1 MTVLG
6 KVYLIGAGPGD
17 LDLITIKGMKC
28 LKRADVV
35 VYDHLANE
43 GLLEFVKEGCQI
55 IYAGKKEGKHT
66 LSQKGINRLLIKK
79 AKAGSIVARLKGGD
93 PFIFGRGGEE
103 AEELAKAGIPFEVI
117 PGISS
122 AIAVP
127 AYAGI
132 PLTHRDYSSSVAFV
146 TGHEDPA
153 KGKSTIDWE
162 RLSRGAGTIVIL
174 MGVKNLT
181 HVVENLTKHGR
192 REQTPA
198 ALIRLGTTPRQET
211 LVAPLK
217 TIANLAKKKGF
228 SPPAILVVGEA
239 VKLRE
244 RLNWFESKPLFGK
257 TIVVTRAREQ
267 ASELVRLLEDLG
279 ANCIPCPSIRITS
292 PDSWKDLDRSI
303 LRLGHYDW
311 IVFTSVN
318 GVRYFL
324 ERLMAN
330 KKDVRDLR
338 GINICAIGPK
348 TAEELENVGL
358 SLDFIPKEYVSEAVV
373 DGLKKKG
380 ISGKR
385 VLIPRAEVAREVLP
399 DQLRALGASVD
410 IVTAYKTVKPK
421 EMGQDLKRLFEDKVI
436 DLITFTSSSTVE
448 NFVGLLE
455 KGGLKDRLKGITVA
469 CIGPITAQTAKK
481 LGMKVHIV
489 PKKYT
494 IPALVDAIVKHFQ
507 PPSPTRSSKYC
518 HRKL

>member
-1 MTVLG
+1 MTALG
-6 KVYLIGAGPGD
+6 KVYLIGAGPGE
-17 LDLITIKGMKC
+17 LDLITIKGMEC

-43 GLLEFVKEGCQI
+43 GLLKFVKEGCQI

-79 AKAGSIVARLKGGD
+79 AKAGFTVVRLKGGD

-146 TGHEDPA
+146 TGHEDPV
-153 KGKSTIDWE
+153 KGKSAIDWE

-174 MGVKNLT
+174 MGVKNLA

-192 REQTPA
+192 KEQTPA

-217 TIANLAKKKGF
+217 NIANLAKKRGF
-228 SPPAILVVGEA
+228 SPPAILVVGEV

-244 RLNWFESKPLFGK
+244 SLNWFESKPLFGK

-267 ASELVRLLEDLG
+267 GSSLVRLLEDLG
-279 ANCIPCPSIRITS
+279 ANCIQCPSIRII
-292 PDSWKDLDRSI
+292 PPNSWKDLDRSI

-311 IVFTSVN
+311 IIFTSVN

-324 ERLMAN
+324 ERLKA
-330 KKDVRDLR
+330 KKRDMRDLR

-348 TAEELENVGL
+348 TAEELENLGL

-385 VLIPRAEVAREVLP
+385 VLIPRAEVARKVLP
-399 DQLRALGASVD
+399 DQLRALGVSVD

-421 EMGQDLKRLFEDKVI
+421 EMKQDLKRLFENKVI
-436 DLITFTSSSTVE
+436 DLIIFTSSSTVK
-448 NFVGLLE
+448 NFVSLLE
-455 KGGLKDRLKGITVA
+455 KGRFKDQLGGITVA
-469 CIGPITAQTAKK
+469 CIGPITAETAKK

-489 PKKYT
+489 PKEYT
-494 IPALVDAIVKHFQ
+494 IPALVDAIVKHFH
-507 PPSPTRSSKYC
+507 PPP
-518 HRKL
+518 LPF